1 MQWEALRLQLSMQR
15 GLARRGRPERAM
27 RTGDA
32 NVSNMVGAAGL
43 EPARPKPE
51 DFKFALPVRSTFE
64 IRSDDLETTR

>member
-1 MQWEALRLQLSMQR
+1 MERLGNIPFATTHSN
-15 GLARRGRPERAM
+15 ERKPNPHKA
-27 RTGDA
+27 DWA
-32 NVSNMVGAAGL
+32 FYLVGAAGL